1 MIVKNLL
8 VSFSGGETSAFMAH
22 YLNNHY
28 EDFGYENIVFVFAN
42 TGLENEETLEFIENC
57 DKHFKLG
64 VQWIEAHVINK
75 PNVGTHYNHT
85 DFDYAKRSGEPFEA
99 VIAKYGIPNMT
110 APHCSRELK
119 SVPIRKFGKD
129 WFNGEKYHTAIGI
142 RKDEWDRMNDKAAEL
157 GIIYPLIYRGMLP
170 TNKAMVNL
178 FWKSMPFRLELKG
191 YQGNCVTC
199 WKKSDNKLY
208 QIAKETPREFDFMD
222 KMETE
227 YGNFIPEE
235 RLNKLKQEGKEVP
248 TNITFFRGNRS
259 AKDILEQSK
268 TWNGI
273 IKNDAENYDYQL
285 DLFENES
292 CEIFTECGTNEDI

>member
-42 TGLENEETLEFIENC
+42 TGLENEETLEFVENC
-57 DKHFKLG
+57 DRHFKLG
-64 VQWIEAHVINK
+64 VQWIEADVINK

-99 VIAKYGIPNMT
+99 VIAKYGIPNMS

-157 GIIYPLIYRGMLP
+157 GIIYPLIFRGMLP

-191 YQGNCVTC
+191 YQGNCATC
-199 WKKSDNKLY
+199 WKKSDKKLY
-208 QIAKETPREFDFMD
+208 QIAKEKPKVFDFMN
-222 KMETE
+222 KMETK
-227 YGNFIPEE
+227 YGEFIPEE
-235 RLNKLKQEGKEVP
+235 RLNKIQQEGKEAP
-248 TNITFFRGNRS
+248 TNITFFRGNKS
-259 AKDILEQSK
+259 AKDILEFSK
-268 TWNGI
+268 TWNGT

-285 DLFENES
+285 ELFDSES
-292 CEIFTECGTNEDI
+292 CEVFTECGTD